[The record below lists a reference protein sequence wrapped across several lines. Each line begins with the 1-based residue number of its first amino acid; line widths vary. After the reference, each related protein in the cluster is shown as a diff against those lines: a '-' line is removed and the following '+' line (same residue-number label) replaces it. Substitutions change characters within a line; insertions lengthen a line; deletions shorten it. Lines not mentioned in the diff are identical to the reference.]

1 MKYIQDFK
9 EGDSISDIYLCKK
22 KSTLTAKNGRA
33 YDSVILQDK
42 TGTVDA
48 KIWDPGSVGIE
59 DFSEMDYV
67 DIVGDVTVYQKKIQ
81 LNIKRARKCRE
92 GEYNPSEYVPVTKK
106 SVKQMWAERRCG
118 RS

>member
-42 TGTVDA
+42 TGTVDEQYEYRKDFVLELLRKA
-48 KIWDPGSVGIE
+48 GIPLKF
-59 DFSEMDYV
+59 DAV
-67 DIVGDVTVYQKKIQ
+67 I
-81 LNIKRARKCRE
+81 
-92 GEYNPSEYVPVTKK
+92 
-106 SVKQMWAERRCG
+106 G
-118 RS
+118 RG